1 MALHGARSWT
11 GESGWESTMV
21 VSPEELSQLIGLI
34 AVAEAARAG
43 AVLSSET
50 IVNFSRIPSNYASR
64 KSLPIDLTKLDEAI
78 SAIITPAAGRLD
90 RAIGE
95 RRISERL
102 LNEARDRAEC
112 HYLWFC

>member
-1 MALHGARSWT
+1 
-11 GESGWESTMV
+11 MV